1 MTVSDQV
8 AYESGV
14 RPRFAA
20 LTFAGAA
27 LIILSQLIQL
37 SGARSTVSELTIS
50 LILLHQRFPLDL
62 IGAVIDALG
71 FAALALGLGWLQQA
85 SRARSAQQQPFVR
98 WLVLIGGFLAGI
110 MAIVSQIVL
119 ADKANQFVS
128 TGNQG
133 YLEAK
138 QVTSGA
144 IVTGPQLLALLGTFL
159 LAGGVVWI
167 SLNAMRVGLL
177 PKVLGWLG
185 VLVGVFFLF
194 PIAGS
199 IGPILQGLWLAAVAV
214 VIYGRWPGGTPPAWE
229 AGVAVPWPR
238 PERPPRGAA
247 PARGSRQRRG
257 QPPPE
262 TSTAVAV
269 SDDEPTSDPSPATA
283 KRKRKRR
290 R

>member
-1 MTVSDQV
+1 M
-8 AYESGV
+8 

-27 LIILSQLIQL
+27 LIIVSQLIQL

-50 LILLHQRFPLDL
+50 LILLNQRFPLDL
-62 IGAVIDALG
+62 IGAIVDAFG

-85 SRARSAQQQPFVR
+85 SKARSAQQQPFVR
-98 WLVLIGGFLAGI
+98 WLVLIGGFLAGS

-177 PKVLGWLG
+177 PKVLGWARRPRGRLLPVPDRRLDRPDPSGTLACCGCGGDLRPLAGRNSAGLG
-185 VLVGVFFLF
+185 G
-194 PIAGS
+194 GRR
-199 IGPILQGLWLAAVAV
+199 GAVASPGAPPRARLPRAESASV
-214 VIYGRWPGGTPPAWE
+214 VASR
-229 AGVAVPWPR
+229 R
-238 PERPPRGAA
+238 LRPPRPWPSATM
-247 PARGSRQRRG
+247 SRRRT
-257 QPPPE
+257 Q
-262 TSTAVAV
+262 
-269 SDDEPTSDPSPATA
+269 PATA